1 MNRSQSKQSRKNKN
15 KNKIQKMD
23 IASSRQQYSGPIL
36 LPRAS
41 LQEDTTLANLIYYGA
56 QTSTGTGTMNNVWG
70 LNVSLANN
78 YTNYTNSYDEWRL
91 LGAEL
96 TYVPDMEDAPIPA
109 TSSTTLLGSAQVG
122 VVDRDSSSNL
132 TSFNAF
138 EFASAQVKA
147 INKEMKLSFQMSGS
161 EDAQF
166 ITSTSAS
173 SAWFKFWATGLTNSS
188 TYGTV
193 FVKMLWQFRGRY

>member
-1 MNRSQSKQSRKNKN
+1 MPVNSRSKTKQIKNKN

-41 LQEDTTLANLIYYGA
+41 LQEDTTLANLIYFGA

-70 LNVSLANN
+70 LNISLANN

-96 TYVPDMEDAPIPA
+96 IYVPDMEDAPIPA
-109 TSSTTLLGSAQVG
+109 TSTTVLLGSAIARPGRVSPNAPHG
-122 VVDRDSSSNL
+122 FVPVESS
-132 TSFNAF
+132 
-138 EFASAQVKA
+138 
-147 INKEMKLSFQMSGS
+147 
-161 EDAQF
+161 
-166 ITSTSAS
+166 
-173 SAWFKFWATGLTNSS
+173 
-188 TYGTV
+188 
-193 FVKMLWQFRGRY
+193 